1 VRGEIETVRFRAF
14 DVLPGVLCA
23 ASLRRGGVSTPPY
36 ESLNVGFSSGD
47 APDSVRENRRR
58 FLEAVGVTPAEVV
71 VGQQV
76 HGARVHPVGR
86 GDRGR
91 GALDPST
98 GIPASDGMVTTDPDV
113 FLFTISADCPLI
125 AVAAP
130 DRRGVALAHSG
141 WRGVAAGMP
150 GAAVESLARASGASP
165 REMAAAVGPSI
176 RSCCYPVGEE
186 VVEKLPSSARRAVH
200 RDGGGSPRLD
210 LGLAIRILLEEA
222 GIPPERIEVS
232 PECSHCN
239 PDRFFS
245 HRRDGAKTG
254 RIGMVLG
261 MRGRLEA

>member
-14 DVLPGVLCA
+14 DALPGVLCA
-23 ASLRRGGVSTPPY
+23 ASTRRGGASAPPY
-36 ESLNVGFSSGD
+36 ESLNMGFSSGD

-58 FLEAVGVTPAEVV
+58 FFEAVGVPAGEVI

-76 HGARVHPVGR
+76 HGARVQPVGQR
-86 GDRGR
+86 DRGR
-91 GALDPST
+91 GAIDPST

-125 AVAAP
+125 AIAAP

-150 GAAVESLARASGASP
+150 GAAVEALAGASGVVP
-165 REMAAAVGPSI
+165 REMVAAVCPSI
-176 RSCCYPVGEE
+176 RSCCYPVSEE
-186 VVEKLPSSARRAVH
+186 VVEKLPAAARRAVR

-210 LGLAIRILLEEA
+210 LGRAIRILLEEA

-232 PECSHCN
+232 PECSCCD
-239 PDRFFS
+239 PERFFS

-261 MRGRLEA
+261 IRGD